1 MKEKHSD
8 SLSQHIMSIHRVLNS
23 LQRFSHL
30 ILTATLWGGLTLSY
44 KETKAQRNEVTCP
57 SSHSWQM
64 MEPGPSVCKAHALPS
79 TLVLDLKA
87 QWDWLLQTLMIILL
101 EAGAGPD
108 DP

>member
-1 MKEKHSD
+1 
-8 SLSQHIMSIHRVLNS
+8 
-23 LQRFSHL
+23 
-30 ILTATLWGGLTLSY
+30 
-44 KETKAQRNEVTCP
+44 
-57 SSHSWQM
+57 M